1 MKLTRRRPP
10 QPPLFYELIYLFFFG
25 SIDDIG
31 KKGEIWMWIEL
42 NKIELNY
49 SGRIAIGCPELHQI
63 ADVDQNGAR
72 NRHGRNPFGAGKHLQ
87 SANVVL
93 EEQRERAV
101 VGMLSATLDSGRCRW
116 VGRIQR
122 RIEQSAECGAVL
134 VAAVAHHP
142 VPFRKEILRQ
152 TFF

>member
-1 MKLTRRRPP
+1 M
-10 QPPLFYELIYLFFFG
+10 
-25 SIDDIG
+25 
-31 KKGEIWMWIEL
+31 
-42 NKIELNY
+42 NY
-49 SGRIAIGCPELHQI
+49 GGRIAIGCPELHQI

-152 TFF
+152 TFLKNAEFDLREKGGSLFCGKFLREFRGKCGKCGKIPDGCT